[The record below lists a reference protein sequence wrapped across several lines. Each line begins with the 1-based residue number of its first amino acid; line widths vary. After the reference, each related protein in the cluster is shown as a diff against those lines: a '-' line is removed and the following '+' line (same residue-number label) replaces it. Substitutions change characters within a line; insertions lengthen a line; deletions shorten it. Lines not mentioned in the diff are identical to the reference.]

1 MQNTDVSEEESIK
14 ERYFDTLVSD
24 TLDEISPSKLDE
36 VANGDIGSVLNTS
49 LEMFAQQVKEADGD
63 KEIEKAYYDAKAEN
77 VRTLE
82 AERGQIRDMLANLDI
97 PATMENIEA
106 ALNYIE
112 NSYNPLKES
121 YKRKDVLD
129 SEKQTEFEE
138 LTDSMS
144 EVLDSEESIQEKCKQ
159 AEKYME
165 DILNRSYEQPDI
177 RYEDLDSLRS
187 LSKGINLS
195 MLMAERRSYDIPIKT
210 GDTITNMNVT
220 IIPSDDDNGKVKVS
234 IRGNSSD
241 EDNVLRL
248 GDVTAEIKVVGES
261 VKGYVLAGERQGY
274 ELLKESSDKL
284 TKALETAGFEVKN
297 ISYGMNRVSQTDGFM
312 AGKSDA
318 DTSAL
323 YKAAKIITAH
333 LVSVSKQ

>member
-1 MQNTDVSEEESIK
+1 
-14 ERYFDTLVSD
+14 
-24 TLDEISPSKLDE
+24 
-36 VANGDIGSVLNTS
+36 
-49 LEMFAQQVKEADGD
+49 
-63 KEIEKAYYDAKAEN
+63 
-77 VRTLE
+77 
-82 AERGQIRDMLANLDI
+82 
-97 PATMENIEA
+97 MENIEA

>member
-1 MQNTDVSEEESIK
+1 MT
-14 ERYFDTLVSD
+14 
-24 TLDEISPSKLDE
+24 
-36 VANGDIGSVLNTS
+36 
-49 LEMFAQQVKEADGD
+49 MVK
-63 KEIEKAYYDAKAEN
+63 Y
-77 VRTLE
+77 
-82 AERGQIRDMLANLDI
+82 
-97 PATMENIEA
+97 
-106 ALNYIE
+106 
-112 NSYNPLKES
+112 
-121 YKRKDVLD
+121 
-129 SEKQTEFEE
+129 
-138 LTDSMS
+138 
-144 EVLDSEESIQEKCKQ
+144 
-159 AEKYME
+159 
-165 DILNRSYEQPDI
+165 
-177 RYEDLDSLRS
+177 
-187 LSKGINLS
+187 
-195 MLMAERRSYDIPIKT
+195 
-210 GDTITNMNVT
+210 
-220 IIPSDDDNGKVKVS
+220 
-234 IRGNSSD
+234 SSD

>member
-1 MQNTDVSEEESIK
+1 
-14 ERYFDTLVSD
+14 
-24 TLDEISPSKLDE
+24 
-36 VANGDIGSVLNTS
+36 
-49 LEMFAQQVKEADGD
+49 
-63 KEIEKAYYDAKAEN
+63 
-77 VRTLE
+77 
-82 AERGQIRDMLANLDI
+82 
-97 PATMENIEA
+97 
-106 ALNYIE
+106 
-112 NSYNPLKES
+112 
-121 YKRKDVLD
+121 
-129 SEKQTEFEE
+129 
-138 LTDSMS
+138 
-144 EVLDSEESIQEKCKQ
+144 
-159 AEKYME
+159 
-165 DILNRSYEQPDI
+165 
-177 RYEDLDSLRS
+177 
-187 LSKGINLS
+187 

-248 GDVTAEIKVVGES
+248 GDVTAEIKVTGES
-261 VKGYVLAGERQGY
+261 VKGYVFAGERQGY

-284 TKALETAGFEVKN
+284 TKALET
-297 ISYGMNRVSQTDGFM
+297 YGMNRVSQTDGLM